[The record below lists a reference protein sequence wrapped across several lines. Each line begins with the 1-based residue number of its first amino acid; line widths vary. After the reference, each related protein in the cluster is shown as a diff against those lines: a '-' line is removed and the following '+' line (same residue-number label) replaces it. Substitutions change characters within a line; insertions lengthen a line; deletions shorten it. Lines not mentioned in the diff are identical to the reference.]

1 MGIYFLIAI
10 ALSAMSAATDVQV
23 SRPVLRAASESRVRA
38 ARAIRNVTAALRR
51 VRPSRAAAIF
61 VPIRDRRI
69 DAPLSGAAS
78 PRAPAFG
85 C

>member
-10 ALSAMSAATDVQV
+10 ALSAMSAATEVQV
-23 SRPVLRAASESRVRA
+23 SRPCLAQVQRVRA
-38 ARAIRNVTAALRR
+38 ERRAIRAVRKSSGGQAPTPVRTGREPLLRR
-51 VRPSRAAAIF
+51 IAI
-61 VPIRDRRI
+61 
-69 DAPLSGAAS
+69 LCGAAS

>member
-10 ALSAMSAATDVQV
+10 ALSAMSAATEVQV
-23 SRPVLRAASESRVRA
+23 SRPCLAQVQRVRA
-38 ARAIRNVTAALRR
+38 ERRAIRNVRQLRDKR
-51 VRPSRAAAIF
+51 VGQTFVSGRPDRNVRPT
-61 VPIRDRRI
+61 PC
-69 DAPLSGAAS
+69 LNHS